1 MPVKDK
7 NIVIWKRKCD
17 FDLEIGLDCFE
28 MLDDYD
34 GFIFFTGDGDM
45 ATLYERLVKRDKQLS
60 NCGGDKMVF
69 R

>member
-1 MPVKDK
+1 
-7 NIVIWKRKCD
+7 
-17 FDLEIGLDCFE
+17 